1 MAAQVSPQHVAPLTS
16 GVVGLLLLAV
26 ISIGLLNRIA
36 NKA

>member
-16 GVVGLLLLAV
+16 AVVGLLALGL
-26 ISIGLLNRIA
+26 IGICVLNRFA